1 VTALILAVA
10 WSAGIFVGL
19 LSRAEPGWI
28 GLIVG
33 LAGLGLAWL
42 AGRGVGRVAA
52 LTLAA
57 ALFGVAR
64 AAVGAAGAPPAQLA
78 GLGAPATL
86 VGHVADA
93 PTPQGGRFSF
103 VLDVRAIETAEG
115 VRELADP
122 PPRVLVRGVGVGVE
136 YGDVLAVR
144 GRLAEPRSRPGYPLA
159 ELLARRG
166 IAHVVD
172 FPSVRVRETARPSA
186 LGALYRA
193 RAGLESTLRT
203 ALPEPHAS
211 LVAGIVLGT
220 RAGSPPELRSAL
232 AATGASHI
240 VAVSGFN
247 VAVVAALVQILALR
261 LFGRP
266 WALLPML
273 AAVWGYVLLVGAP
286 PSAIRAAL
294 MASLAYVA
302 QGVGRLPDPI
312 TTLAL
317 TAAAMLG
324 WEPRLLLDLSFQL
337 SVAATAGLVLFAAPI
352 GERLLAL
359 PRPIRDALGV
369 ALAAQVATLPII
381 LATFQT
387 LSLVAPFVNLLI
399 APVVPLVMFVGGLL
413 AAVGSVAGLG
423 ELLAW
428 LTWALV
434 GYLLGVIDRAAD
446 VPNAVL
452 YTGRLP
458 VWAAVAWYALLLLWA
473 AERSADVRAIVGR
486 RPALRAALV
495 GVTVAFLPATAAL
508 ATPGGEHPTVTF
520 LDAGGPSAFVRAPGG
535 RTALLG
541 GGSSPGP
548 LVASVGQ
555 RLSLWERGLD
565 VAVVRRNDDREVA
578 ALAETVRRYPAGL
591 ILMPP
596 PAASDLEAG
605 SSVVE
610 LGTHPTTVTAE
621 PGQSVG
627 LGDGCWLEIVDVR
640 PHEGQTVLD
649 VRIVL
654 GDVAVWLPGV
664 GPPSPRWQDA
674 AEAERRVILRL
685 PTRTTAWLREAP
697 KLPWLAIVSDGPIR
711 GPDGSEP
718 AEVPALFDHR
728 THGAVEATVDEA
740 GLTLRTE
747 RCPVDEG
754 CLMAP

>member
-10 WSAGIFVGL
+10 WSAGIFAGL

-28 GLIVG
+28 AFLFGF
-33 LAGLGLAWL
+33 AGLGLAWL
-42 AGRGVGRVAA
+42 AGPGIGRVAA

-57 ALFGVAR
+57 ALLGASRVVA
-64 AAVGAAGAPPAQLA
+64 GAAAPPDHLA
-78 GLGAPATL
+78 GLGEPVTL
-86 VGHVADA
+86 VGYVGDA
-93 PTPQGGRFSF
+93 PTPQGERFSF
-103 VLDVRAIETAEG
+103 MLDVRAIETPDG
-115 VRELADP
+115 VRELADS
-122 PPRVLVRGVGVGVE
+122 PPRVLVRGVGEMVE
-136 YGDVLAVR
+136 YGDVVAVR

-172 FPSVRVRETARPSA
+172 FPGVRVREPARPS
-186 LGALYRA
+186 LIGALYRA
-193 RAGLESTLRT
+193 RAGLEATLRA

-220 RAGSPPELRSAL
+220 RAGAPPELRSAL

-247 VAVVAALVQILALR
+247 VAVMAALVQVLALR

-273 AAVWGYVLLVGAP
+273 AAVWGYVVLVGAP

-324 WEPRLLLDLSFQL
+324 WEPRLLLDLGFQL

-352 GERLLAL
+352 AERLLAL
-359 PRPIRDALGV
+359 PRPVRDALGV
-369 ALAAQVATLPII
+369 ALAAQAATLPII

-387 LSLVAPFVNLLI
+387 LSLVAPLVNVLI
-399 APVVPLVMFVGGLL
+399 APFVPLVMFFGGLL
-413 AAVGSVAGLG
+413 AVVGSVSGLG

-434 GYLLGVIDRAAD
+434 GCVLGVIGWAAD
-446 VPNAVL
+446 VPNAVV

-458 VWAAVAWYALLLLWA
+458 VWAAIAWYALLLLWA

-486 RPALRAALV
+486 RPALRAALI
-495 GVTVAFLPATAAL
+495 GATVALLPATAVL
-508 ATPGGEHPTVTF
+508 ATPAGERATVTF

-541 GGSSPGP
+541 GGTSPVP
-548 LVASVGQ
+548 LAASVGQ
-555 RLSLWERGLD
+555 RLGFWERRLD
-565 VAVVRRNDDREVA
+565 VALVRRRDDREIA
-578 ALAETVRRYPAGL
+578 ALAETLRRYPAAL
-591 ILMPP
+591 VLAPP
-596 PAASDLEAG
+596 PGPEPEAE
-605 SSVVE
+605 SIATQ
-610 LGTHPTTVTAE
+610 LGIDPSTTSTAE
-621 PGQSVG
+621 PGQRID
-627 LGDGCWLEIVDVR
+627 LGDDCWLEIVDVR

-654 GDVAVWLPGV
+654 GDVAVWLPGA
-664 GPPSPRWQDA
+664 GPPSPHWQDA
-674 AEAERRVILRL
+674 AEVDRRAILRL
-685 PTRTTAWLREAP
+685 PTRTTTWLREAP
-697 KLPWLAIVSDGPIR
+697 KLHWLAIVADSPLR
-711 GPDGSEP
+711 GPDERD
-718 AEVPALFDHR
+718 ERPALFDHR
-728 THGAVEATVDEA
+728 THGAVEVVVDEA
-740 GLTLRTE
+740 GPSLRTE
-747 RCPVDEG
+747 RCPVDQG
-754 CLMAP
+754 CLMEP